1 MYVYSGY
8 GITFDSAGLSS
19 FDNEFARNVITFGV
33 DNSSSS
39 HYDNHK
45 SNFLISDE
53 GPTYGINGRFG
64 SPEKKF
70 NANFTKGN
78 RKCCLILIIMLIII
92 ICLLMKKNS
101 LNLKLTIKMLTFQLS
116 LSNLTDSGS
125 ADFFWQL

>member
-1 MYVYSGY
+1 MYVYSRY
-8 GITFDSAGLSS
+8 GRTFDSAGLSS

-45 SNFLISDE
+45 NNFLISDE

-78 RKCCLILIIMLIII
+78 RKFCLILIIMLIIV
-92 ICLLMKKNS
+92 ICLLMKKNP
-101 LNLKLTIKMLTFQLS
+101 LNLKLAIKMLTFQLS
-116 LSNLTDSGS
+116 LSNLTDLGS
-125 ADFFWQL
+125 TDFF